1 MMTTEHFDII
11 VIGTGG
17 VGSSALFH
25 SAKRGAKVLGL
36 DRFPP
41 AHDRGSS
48 HGQTRL
54 IRQAYFEHPDYV
66 PLLLRAYEL
75 WEELQSGF
83 EEQLYFETGVLEAG
97 PVDGELVP
105 GVLQSAAEHDLDVEH
120 LTPHEAH
127 ARWPQY
133 WIPEHY
139 GVVFERRAGFL
150 MVERCVQAHLDG
162 AIQAGATIRTG
173 VEVQGWQ
180 PFGSHPQ
187 QGYAVTVD
195 GQLISAD
202 KLIIA
207 AGAWSPT
214 LLPDIAGKFQILR
227 KPLHWFAAD
236 ENIYGT
242 DTGCPSFLFEVP
254 EGHFY
259 GFTAHDGRGVKAAKH
274 SGGGVVAD
282 PLNVDRSLD
291 ESERGEVQNFLR
303 RYLPDVDADSPEDHT
318 VCMYTMSPDSHFV
331 IDRLKLFPGVAFAC
345 GLSGHGFKFTSAIGE
360 LLALL
365 ALDENV
371 PYQLDLF
378 AADRFESG

>member
-1 MMTTEHFDII
+1 MTTEHFDVI

-17 VGSSALFH
+17 AGSSALFH
-25 SAKRGAKVLGL
+25 AARRGAKVLGL

-75 WEELQSGF
+75 WETLQSEFG
-83 EEQLYFETGVLEAG
+83 EQLYFETGVLEAG
-97 PVDGELVP
+97 PDDGELVP
-105 GVLQSAAEHDLDVEH
+105 GVLQSASQHDLEIDH
-120 LTPHEAH
+120 LTPQEAR

-133 WIPEHY
+133 WIPDNFD
-139 GVVFERRAGFL
+139 VVFERRAGFL
-150 MVERCVQAHLDG
+150 MVERCVQAHLEG
-162 AIQAGATIRTG
+162 ALEAGATIRTG

-180 PFGSHPQ
+180 PFGSDPQ
-187 QGYAVTVD
+187 RGFAVTVD
-195 GQLISAD
+195 HQLITAD

-207 AGAWSPT
+207 AGAWSPA
-214 LLPDIAGKFQILR
+214 LLPDIAGNFQILR

-242 DTGCPSFLFEVP
+242 DSGCPSFLFEVP

-259 GFTAHDGRGVKAAKH
+259 GFTAHDGHGVKAARH
-274 SGGGVVAD
+274 SGGVVVSD
-282 PLNVDRSLD
+282 PLNVDRSMD
-291 ESERGEVQNFLR
+291 EAERGEVQAFLR
-303 RYLPDVDADSPEDHT
+303 QYLPDVDADAPEAHT
-318 VCMYTMSPDSHFV
+318 VCMYTMSPDTHFV
-331 IDRLKLFPGVAFAC
+331 IDRLKLFPGVSFAC
-345 GLSGHGFKFTSAIGE
+345 GLSGHGFKFTSVIGE
-360 LLALL
+360 LLAMF
-365 ALDENV
+365 ALDESV

-378 AADRFESG
+378 SAERFAKG

>member
-1 MMTTEHFDII
+1 MLMGMAGLLLPRRRENENIEDVDYFIWGGIQGAIDKT
-11 VIGTGG
+11 G
-17 VGSSALFH
+17 VGNYV
-25 SAKRGAKVLGL
+25 G
-36 DRFPP
+36 D
-41 AHDRGSS
+41 
-48 HGQTRL
+48 T
-54 IRQAYFEHPDYV
+54 QAD
-66 PLLLRAYEL
+66 
-75 WEELQSGF
+75 
-83 EEQLYFETGVLEAG
+83 EQLYFETGVLEAG

-195 GQLISAD
+195 GQLITAD
-202 KLIIA
+202 KLIIT

-242 DTGCPSFLFEVP
+242 ATGCPSL
-254 EGHFY
+254 
-259 GFTAHDGRGVKAAKH
+259 
-274 SGGGVVAD
+274 
-282 PLNVDRSLD
+282 SLI
-291 ESERGEVQNFLR
+291 
-303 RYLPDVDADSPEDHT
+303 H
-318 VCMYTMSPDSHFV
+318 
-331 IDRLKLFPGVAFAC
+331 I
-345 GLSGHGFKFTSAIGE
+345 
-360 LLALL
+360 
-365 ALDENV
+365 
-371 PYQLDLF
+371 
-378 AADRFESG
+378 